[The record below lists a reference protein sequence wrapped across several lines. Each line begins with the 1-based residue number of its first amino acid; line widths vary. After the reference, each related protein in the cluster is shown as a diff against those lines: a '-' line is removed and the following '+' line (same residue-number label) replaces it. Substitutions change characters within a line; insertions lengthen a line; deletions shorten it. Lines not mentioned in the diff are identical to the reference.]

1 MTLGGGGCQPGLDT
15 RYQTNTQVLAQNG
28 IVLEC
33 LDHLDQLPATGTTLV
48 LGMLRLKGGSGTPLS
63 VMAFVP

>member
-1 MTLGGGGCQPGLDT
+1 
-15 RYQTNTQVLAQNG
+15 VLAQNG